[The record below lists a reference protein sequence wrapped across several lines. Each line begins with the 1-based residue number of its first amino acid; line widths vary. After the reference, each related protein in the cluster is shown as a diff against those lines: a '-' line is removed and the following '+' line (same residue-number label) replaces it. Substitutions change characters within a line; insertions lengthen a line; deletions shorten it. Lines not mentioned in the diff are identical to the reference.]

1 MGEKDLTA
9 TPCTTTDNC
18 SNIHLISEAL
28 AQNNLVIKPVDAE
41 DIDVFSD
48 FLQDLGW
55 LDGEELDLD
64 SSSII
69 LFKNPEND
77 TLFTITNEKVFR
89 AEDIENIPQIGV
101 FITHLGNVFY
111 FNNGS
116 CIPDSKLTGRE
127 CEFVSFLNRYIL
139 GKYRIKGIKGRATIM
154 ESVKYLN

>member
-1 MGEKDLTA
+1 MGEKDLTD

-28 AQNNLVIKPVDAE
+28 PKNNLVIKPVDAE
-41 DIDVFSD
+41 DIDIFSN

-55 LDGEELDLD
+55 LDGEELDPD
-64 SSSII
+64 SSSVI
-69 LFKNPEND
+69 LFKSPEND
-77 TLFTITNEKVFR
+77 TLFTITNEEVFR
-89 AEDIENIPQIGV
+89 IEDIENIPQIGV
-101 FITHLGNVFY
+101 FIAHLGHVFY
-111 FNNGS
+111 FNNGC

-139 GKYRIKGIKGRATIM
+139 GKYHIKGVKGRATIL